1 MSKRYQESKCYLNI
15 KPNIMTLQKKRKA
28 SKKYQNL
35 SIIENE
41 KKQQYSCEYYK
52 NLSDNEKQKLVEYRK
67 KKF

>member
-1 MSKRYQESKCYLNI
+1 MLSKYKAKYYD
-15 KPNIMTLQKKRKA
+15 TTKKRKA

-67 KKF
+67 KKILE